1 MPHGCQYSGVPRVL
15 LNSGTDLL
23 SGGCVISMC
32 AYALAVYLLMALVA

>member
-1 MPHGCQYSGVPRVL
+1 MLHGCQYSGVPRVV
-15 LNSGTDLL
+15 LNSGTYLL